1 MNKLQ
6 LIATTALSSALLLG
20 LAAPAQAQSGTS
32 PQASDSDDGTI
43 IVTARRSEEKLQ
55 DVPIS
60 ITVLSKEDISKRNL
74 VSTADLGTYV
84 PSLSVNS
91 QFGPEK
97 SSFVIRG
104 FTQEYHTAPTVGVYF
119 ADVIAARALGPTT
132 SGNGAG
138 VGSMFDLQ
146 NIQVLK
152 GPQGTLFGRNTTGGA
167 ILLVPAKPTDKLEGS
182 IEGAMGSYNMHRLQ
196 AVLNVPLGENV
207 RVRGGVDWNERDGYI
222 RNHSGIGPD
231 RYRDTNYI
239 AGRLSMVADITPDI
253 ENYTIGSYSHSNT
266 KGDVPRMSFCNR
278 AGANAFPGQVL
289 GFNFSNFLP
298 YLACAQVDR
307 MAARGDTLFDVETN
321 NPRPRQEVKQWSVIN
336 TTTWKATDNLTIKNI
351 ISYAE
356 YREWANFSLWGD
368 NLTIPAGTPFAGVFL
383 PPVGAVGSKTIA
395 LQEGNKGPTS
405 AQSTFTEELQFQGNT
420 ADGKLNWT
428 AGAYIEISKPLAW
441 NSQLVEIFINCT
453 NVQKNQCSPSDT
465 GSISDASSK
474 DWFNNKGLYA
484 QGTYKFTEQFAVTG
498 GIRYTWDKTR
508 DEAQL
513 LNVNFPTANSA
524 RFPGA
529 PVGVPIYTCQ
539 NGLLYNVGGNINLPL
554 IVPNSDNCNQTIR
567 LESSAPTWMID
578 FEYKPNSDLLIFAK
592 YARGYRAGSVTNN
605 SIGLETTEPE
615 KVDSYELGLKSSFR
629 GAMPGYFNITGFYN
643 TLSNQQLATNSVIN
657 RGPNG
662 DPAAGHRG
670 LTDYQG
676 VFPSAA
682 PTVNAGKSRIWG
694 IEIDAAIKP
703 FEGFKLDLG
712 YTYLNTRLISFTT
725 PVVPIY
731 YASLSPATAV
741 GGPLPLSPKNRI
753 TLTGTYTLPLDEKI
767 GKISLGATFTH
778 TDANEARS
786 PSATPAYLVS
796 ASDHLNLNVDWYS
809 VGGMPVDLSFFMT
822 NVTNEAYIVF
832 PSSSYYS
839 FGGDGGH
846 VNEPRM
852 WGFRLKYNFGN

>member
-1 MNKLQ
+1 MTKHSLAKIS
-6 LIATTALSSALLLG
+6 LASTLAMALAT
-20 LAAPAQAQSGTS
+20 PAWAQDSGS
-32 PQASDSDDGTI
+32 GDDGDI

-60 ITVLSKEDISKRNL
+60 ITVLNKEDISKRNL

-119 ADVIAARALGPTT
+119 ADVIAPRALGPTT

-138 VGSMFDLQ
+138 VGSLFDLE

-167 ILLVPAKPTDKLEGS
+167 ILLVPAKPTDKLEGFV
-182 IEGAMGSYNMHRLQ
+182 EGSVGGYNLRRVQ
-196 AVLNVPLGENV
+196 AVLNAPLSDTI
-207 RVRGGVDWNERDGYI
+207 RLRGGIDWNQRDGYLM
-222 RNHSGIGPD
+222 NHSGIGPD

-239 AGRLSMVADITPDI
+239 AARLSLVADLTPDI
-253 ENYTIGSYSHSNT
+253 ENYTIGTYSHSNT
-266 KGDVPRMSFCNR
+266 KGDVPRMAYCNR
-278 AGANAFPGQVL
+278 AGATAFPTEVL
-289 GFNFSNFLP
+289 GFNFNNFLP
-298 YLACAQVDR
+298 YLACAQIDR
-307 MAARGDTLFDVETN
+307 QAARGDTLFDVETN
-321 NPRPRQEVKQWSVIN
+321 NPNPRQQVKQWGIFN
-336 TTTWKATDNLTIKNI
+336 TTTWKVSDNLTVKNI
-351 ISYAE
+351 ISYQE

-368 NLTIPAGTPFAGVFL
+368 NLLIPAGTPFAGVFL

-395 LQEGNKGPTS
+395 LQEGNKGPTT
-405 AQSTFTEELQFQGNT
+405 AQSTFTEEIQVQGTT
-420 ADGKLNWT
+420 ADGKLNWQ
-428 AGAYIEISKPLAW
+428 AGAYLEVSKPLDW

-453 NVQKNQCSPSDT
+453 SVQKNQCSPSDT

-484 QGTYKFTEQFAVTG
+484 QATYKFNDQFAITG
-498 GIRYTWDKTR
+498 GFRYTWDKQR

-513 LNVNFPTANSA
+513 LNVNFPTAAST

-539 NGLLYNVGGNINLPL
+539 NQTLYNVGGDISKPL
-554 IVPNSDNCNQTIR
+554 IVPSSDNCNQTI
-567 LESSAPTWMID
+567 LLNNSAPTWMID
-578 FEYKPNSDLLIFAK
+578 LEWKPTSDILVFAK
-592 YARGYRAGSVTNN
+592 YARGYRAGSITNN
-605 SIGLETTEPE
+605 SIGLERSDPE
-615 KVDSYELGLKSSFR
+615 KVDSFEVGAKTSFR
-629 GAMPGYFNITGFYN
+629 GAMPGYFNITWFYN
-643 TLSNQQLATNSVIN
+643 NLTNQQLATNSVIN

-670 LTDYQG
+670 SVDFGG
-676 VFPSAA
+676 VIPPAA

-694 IEIDAAIKP
+694 IEVDAAIRP
-703 FEGFKLDLG
+703 FDGFKMDVG
-712 YTYLNTRLISFTT
+712 YTYLNTRLVSFTT
-725 PVVPIY
+725 PPVPIY
-731 YASLSPATAV
+731 YASLTPATAV

-753 TLTGTYTLPLDEKI
+753 TLTGTYTLPLDEKV
-767 GKISLGATFTH
+767 GKVSIGATFTH

-786 PSATPAYLVS
+786 QFATPAYLVE
-796 ASDHLNLNVDWYS
+796 ASNHLNVNVDWNN
-809 VGGMPVDLSFFMT
+809 VLDTPLDLSFFMT

-832 PSSSYYS
+832 PSSSFFT

-852 WGFRLKYNFGN
+852 WGFRLKYRFGD